1 MTNKLKEEN
10 KRLKQTL
17 RDLYEDSWF
26 VDNVQDAIS
35 MAKDRDSIRH
45 ASYLI
50 NLEEDVLELIGD
62 NKDEK

>member
-50 NLEEDVLELIGD
+50 NLEV
-62 NKDEK
+62 